1 MTEAGGATSSMS
13 NNENFLLN
21 ESSTGG
27 TGDEN
32 KNKSIIGGSS
42 ALTLPPLPLAKNS
55 TKANVI
61 LP

>member
-1 MTEAGGATSSMS
+1 MS

>member
-1 MTEAGGATSSMS
+1 MS

-27 TGDEN
+27 TGEDNPN
-32 KNKSIIGGSS
+32 KAVMVEAISS
-42 ALTLPPLPLAKNS
+42 LTLPPLPFAKN
-55 TKANVI
+55 TNKTN